1 MHFPL
6 ILNAEDYV
14 ACLQKM
20 AFEASGMTI
29 PGTEIGPVVT
39 AEIPTKVL
47 CLTEVFVSLGKVIEL
62 IFKDN
67 GKIL

>member
-1 MHFPL
+1 
-6 ILNAEDYV
+6 
-14 ACLQKM
+14 M

-47 CLTEVFVSLGKVIEL
+47 CLTDNDKVKYCSNANEL
-62 IFKDN
+62 V
-67 GKIL
+67 ILWMF